1 MENLLS
7 DYLEV
12 VKRQMAKDLSEY
24 IKIVKKRNLDVFIYT
39 NGARLIGDYMK
50 SIVDAGI
57 DLIRF
62 SIAIGLIIKLAAFAL
77 YNSKLWTPF
86 FIILN

>member
-1 MENLLS
+1 
-7 DYLEV
+7 
-12 VKRQMAKDLSEY
+12 MAKDLSEY
-24 IKIVKKRNLDVFIYT
+24 IKIVKKKLRCIYT

-62 SIAIGLIIKLAAFAL
+62 SIIGYNKEIYKKWMDSDNFELVL
-77 YNSKLWTPF
+77 NSKSC
-86 FIILN
+86 